1 MFAIFASR
9 RLAGRLRG
17 SSRMLHW
24 FPAFR
29 FRASEIFATSRRKA
43 GKLAPFWS
51 PRCCFPILPSF
62 PPTSPRHSA
71 LFFFL
76 SFSPS
81 CCSFPHSLKHIL
93 PFPSF
98 YFISLSF
105 PRSGEEQSPWKT
117 FISRVPF
124 FPHSFLPYARRSFL
138 FIFVASAFFRTHT
151 ARRLISTSSF
161 SPRFRPH
168 AAIFHLLP

>member
-62 PPTSPRHSA
+62 PSRPLPLGIPLYFFFYPLVHPAARSHTPSNTSFSSLRSTSSHSRFLVLGRSNHRGRHSY
-71 LFFFL
+71 LE
-76 SFSPS
+76 S
-81 CCSFPHSLKHIL
+81 
-93 PFPSF
+93 
-98 YFISLSF
+98 
-105 PRSGEEQSPWKT
+105 
-117 FISRVPF
+117 PF
-124 FPHSFLPYARRSFL
+124 FPTRFSLMRGGHFY
-138 FIFVASAFFRTHT
+138 
-151 ARRLISTSSF
+151 SF
-161 SPRFRPH
+161 S
-168 AAIFHLLP
+168 